1 MTVEY
6 RSEQEATLRKLYPA
20 VPYEKGSFDY
30 TTSHRY
36 VPDFH
41 LGGNIYVECKE
52 YIAYIDVTKYEAIA
66 ASNPSLDLRFLV
78 GKLDRRTLDRL
89 ERTFQVSVSKYIIPP
104 QWIIDGEKQN
114 ARPQ

>member
-1 MTVEY
+1 MTVEH
-6 RSEQEATLRKLYPA
+6 RSEQEATLRKLYPT
-20 VPYEKGSFDY
+20 VPYEKGGFDY

-36 VPDFH
+36 TPDFH
-41 LGGNIYVECKE
+41 LGGNIYVECKQ
-52 YIAYIDVTKYEAIA
+52 YIAYNDVAKYEAVA
-66 ASNPSLDLRFLV
+66 ASNPHLDLRFLV